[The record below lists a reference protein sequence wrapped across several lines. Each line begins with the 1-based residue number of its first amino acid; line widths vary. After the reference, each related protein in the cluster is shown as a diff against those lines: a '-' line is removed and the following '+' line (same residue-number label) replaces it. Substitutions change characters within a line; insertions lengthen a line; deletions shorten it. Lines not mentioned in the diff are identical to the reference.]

1 MVNNTLV
8 SFVEKLLGPMTAL
21 NLKRKSL
28 IKMIDKVFL
37 SQKEGYR
44 VVYVTGNYAVIPM
57 SMYTI

>member
-1 MVNNTLV
+1 
-8 SFVEKLLGPMTAL
+8 
-21 NLKRKSL
+21 
-28 IKMIDKVFL
+28 MIDKVFL